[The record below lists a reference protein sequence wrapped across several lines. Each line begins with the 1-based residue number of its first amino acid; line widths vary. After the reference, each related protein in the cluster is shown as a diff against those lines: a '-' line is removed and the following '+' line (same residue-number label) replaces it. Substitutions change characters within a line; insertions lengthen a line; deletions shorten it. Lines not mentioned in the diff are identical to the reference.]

1 MVAIL
6 SIVVIV
12 QTRQR
17 EASAEEARHMSTVI
31 VHGGASGF
39 AQEIVVGRH
48 RLMADEPEAQGGTD
62 AGPSPYDYL
71 LVALGS

>member
-1 MVAIL
+1 MG
-6 SIVVIV
+6 
-12 QTRQR
+12 
-17 EASAEEARHMSTVI
+17 TVI
-31 VHGGASGF
+31 VHGGVSGF

-48 RLMADEPEAQGGTD
+48 RLMADEPTDQGGTD